1 MNDEL
6 LIKFLLK
13 ETSEKE
19 NAEVQDWISADGENE
34 KYFKQLEQIW
44 NESAGLAT
52 QSSVDEELAWQKFK
66 TRVAQ
71 KEENIQSVQLKAKRS
86 NGNFKWLSIA
96 ATFFIVAGV
105 WLVYSLLGNAYTE
118 VSSKALVV
126 NKVLPDGS
134 QLVLNKNTTL
144 SYANDFK
151 QNRKVLLLK
160 GEVFFDVAH
169 DRKHPFTIAM
179 DQVNVMVVGTSFN
192 IKRNT
197 DHIEIIVE
205 SGVVKVKR
213 NNSEISLIKGERV
226 MISADSQPQLVK
238 QANEDELYN
247 YYRTQFFVAR
257 NTPLYRLVNVLN
269 EAYGVQIVPTDDIK
283 GLRIYTTLPFN
294 NLDKNLNNI
303 CEALDLQMERNQN
316 QILLSKKRK

>member
-1 MNDEL
+1 MDDEL

-44 NESAGLAT
+44 NESAGLAI

-66 TRVAQ
+66 TRVVP
-71 KEENIQSVQLKAKRS
+71 KEENILPAQLKVKRNNS
-86 NGNFKWLSIA
+86 NLKWLSIA
-96 ATFFIVAGV
+96 ATLFIVAGA
-105 WLVYSLLGNAYTE
+105 WLVYSLIGSGYTE
-118 VSSKALVV
+118 VSSEALVV
-126 NKVLPDGS
+126 NKALPDGS

-144 SYANDFK
+144 SYADDFK
-151 QNRKVLLLK
+151 QNRKVLLLR

-169 DRKHPFTIAM
+169 DRSHPFTISM
-179 DQVNVMVVGTSFN
+179 DQVNVRVVGTSFN
-192 IKRNT
+192 IKRNANS
-197 DHIEIIVE
+197 IEVIVE
-205 SGVVKVKR
+205 SGVVKVKK
-213 NNSEISLIKGERV
+213 NQSEISLVKGER
-226 MISADSQPQLVK
+226 ITIGTDAKAQLVK
-238 QANEDELYN
+238 QVNEDELYN
-247 YYRTQFFVAR
+247 YYRTQLFVAR

-269 EAYGVQIVPTDDIK
+269 EAYGVQIVPADDIK

-303 CEALDLQMERNQN
+303 CDALDLEIQRNQN